1 METGAITG
9 YIDVAQVAL
18 YAFWI
23 FFAGLIYY
31 LRQEDKREGYPLLS
45 DRSDRVLVQGFPPMP
60 APKTF
65 RLTGGHT
72 YQAPPGQVDLREVS
86 AAPREKWLGAPLSP
100 IGDPML
106 AGVGPGSWAERMD
119 VPEKTSEG
127 LNRFVPM
134 RNMPD
139 ITVDENDAD
148 PRGMKVVGADGVA
161 GGIVRDIWVDLSESR
176 IHFLEVEVPVD
187 GGARNVLIPM
197 TFVRIDGK
205 MRHAKVSAIMGRH
218 FANIPGIPDPNVVTL
233 RDEEMIVGYLGAGYL
248 YASPERTE
256 PLI

>member
-23 FFAGLIYY
+23 FFAGLIFY
-31 LRQEDKREGYPLLS
+31 LRREDKREGYPLLS
-45 DRSDRVLVQGFPPMP
+45 ERSGHVLVQGFPAMP

-65 RLTGGHT
+65 RMADGHT

-106 AGVGPGSWAERMD
+106 AGVGPGSWTERMA

-127 LNRFVPM
+127 INRFVPM
-134 RNMPD
+134 RLMPEL
-139 ITVDENDAD
+139 TVDANDPD
-148 PRGMKVVGADGVA
+148 PRGMKIMGADNVV

-176 IHFLEVEVPVD
+176 IQFLECEVPVE

-197 TFVRIDGK
+197 TFIRINGNA
-205 MRHAKVSAIMGRH
+205 RTAKVEAIMGHH
-218 FANIPGIPDPNVVTL
+218 FANIPGIADPNVITL

-248 YASPERTE
+248 YATPERAE